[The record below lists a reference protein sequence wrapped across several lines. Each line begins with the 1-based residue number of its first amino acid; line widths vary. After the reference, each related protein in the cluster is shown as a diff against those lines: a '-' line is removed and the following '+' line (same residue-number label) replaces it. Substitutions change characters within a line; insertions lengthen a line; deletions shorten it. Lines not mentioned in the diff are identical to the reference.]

1 VALAYLDTSAL
12 VKLCVA
18 EPGTDLVA
26 AVWDGADLV
35 ATSRLADAE
44 VRAVLASGRRA
55 GVLDDDDARTAT
67 AAWQRLRLGLRL
79 VETVPALLD
88 EAARLVDVHPLRAA
102 DAVHLASALALRS
115 PDLLV
120 VAWDEHLAAA
130 ARAEGLTV
138 LPRVPGT

>member
-1 VALAYLDTSAL
+1 MALAYLDTSAL
-12 VKLCVA
+12 LKLCVT

-35 ATSRLADAE
+35 VTSRLADAE

-55 GVLDDDDARTAT
+55 GALDDDAARTAT
-67 AAWQRLRLGLRL
+67 AAWRRLSPGLRL
-79 VETVPALLD
+79 VETVPAVLD
-88 EAARLVDVHPLRAA
+88 EAARLVERHPLRAA
-102 DAVHLASALALRS
+102 DAVHLASALVLRS

-120 VAWDEHLAAA
+120 LAWDEHLAVA

-138 LPRVPGT
+138 LPRP

>member
-1 VALAYLDTSAL
+1 MAIAYLDTSAL

-35 ATSRLADAE
+35 ASSRLADAE
-44 VRAVLASGRRA
+44 VRAVLASGLRA
-55 GVLDDDDARTAT
+55 GALDADAARVAT
-67 AAWQRLRLGLRL
+67 AAWERLRPGLRL
-79 VETVPALLD
+79 VETTAGVLD
-88 EAARLVDVHPLRAA
+88 AAAHLVEEHPLRAA

-120 VAWDEHLAAA
+120 LVWDEHLAAA
-130 ARAEGLTV
+130 ARAEGLVV
-138 LPRVPGT
+138 LPRT

>member
-1 VALAYLDTSAL
+1 MALAYLDTSAL

-35 ATSRLADAE
+35 VTSRLADAE

-55 GVLDDDDARTAT
+55 GALDDDAARTAA
-67 AAWQRLRLGLRL
+67 AAWRRLSAGLRL
-79 VETVPALLD
+79 VETVPAVLD
-88 EAARLVDVHPLRAA
+88 EAARLVERHPLRAA
-102 DAVHLASALALRS
+102 DAVHLASALVLRS

-120 VAWDEHLAAA
+120 LAWDEHLAAA

-138 LPRVPGT
+138 LPRP

>member
-35 ATSRLADAE
+35 VTSRLADAE

-55 GVLDDDDARTAT
+55 GALDDDAARTAT
-67 AAWQRLRLGLRL
+67 AAWRRLSPGLRL
-79 VETVPALLD
+79 VETVPAVLD
-88 EAARLVDVHPLRAA
+88 EAARLVERHPLRAA
-102 DAVHLASALALRS
+102 DAVHLASALVLRS

-120 VAWDEHLAAA
+120 LAWDEHLAVA
-130 ARAEGLTV
+130 ARSEGLAV
-138 LPRVPGT
+138 LPRP

>member
-1 VALAYLDTSAL
+1 MALAYLDTSAL

-35 ATSRLADAE
+35 VTSRLADAE

-55 GVLDDDDARTAT
+55 GALDDDAARTAT
-67 AAWQRLRLGLRL
+67 AAWRRLSPGLRL
-79 VETVPALLD
+79 VETVPAVLD
-88 EAARLVDVHPLRAA
+88 EAARLVERHPLRAA
-102 DAVHLASALALRS
+102 DAVHLASALVLRS

-120 VAWDEHLAAA
+120 LAWDEHLAVA
-130 ARAEGLTV
+130 ARSEGLAV
-138 LPRVPGT
+138 LPRP

>member
-1 VALAYLDTSAL
+1 MALAYLDTSAL
-12 VKLCVA
+12 LKLCVV

-55 GVLDDDDARTAT
+55 GLLDEDDARVAT
-67 AAWQRLRLGLRL
+67 AAWDRLRPGLRL
-79 VETVPALLD
+79 VATAPAVLD

-102 DAVHLASALALRS
+102 DAVHPCQRLGAGGDVGHHPPR
-115 PDLLV
+115 
-120 VAWDEHLAAA
+120 
-130 ARAEGLTV
+130 EGPP
-138 LPRVPGT
+138 PRRREYGATAGRTSTR